1 MIFKTKVI
9 FMENN
14 LIMFNSVTFAIRSRD
29 LLNKNG
35 IDAMLVRTP
44 SHLRNRSCG
53 YSLLIINRYD
63 EAKKL
68 ILNNGIRIKGEA
80 AVDFK

>member
-1 MIFKTKVI
+1 
-9 FMENN
+9 MENN

>member
-1 MIFKTKVI
+1 
-9 FMENN
+9 MENN

-29 LLNKNG
+29 LLNKHG
-35 IDAMLVRTP
+35 IDARLVRTP

-63 EAKKL
+63 EAKAL

>member
-35 IDAMLVRTP
+35 IDARLVRTP

-63 EAKKL
+63 EAKML

>member
-1 MIFKTKVI
+1 MK
-9 FMENN
+9 NN

-29 LLNKNG
+29 LLKRNR
-35 IDAMLVRTP
+35 IDARLVRTP

-53 YSLLIINRYD
+53 YSLLIPKRFD
-63 EAKKL
+63 EAKSL
-68 ILNNGIRIKGEA
+68 ILNNGIRIQGVA